1 MIFHSKKKDVNN
13 FFFSSKNSV
22 QKIVIVVM
30 NYLAFLELHIFHRIA
45 ITIGHERIFCQRNN
59 VKTWRKC
66 CTSQWVK
73 KIFKK
78 SKIKDKNIILFL
90 DNPVQVL
97 SPEKALTL
105 DDVEANLKHL
115 RAELHEAKSRNI
127 YLYNL
132 VEEQK
137 RYTYRKLA
145 LYRYI

>member
-1 MIFHSKKKDVNN
+1 MQLQLVMRGFSVNETTSKLEESVAPHS
-13 FFFSSKNSV
+13 
-22 QKIVIVVM
+22 
-30 NYLAFLELHIFHRIA
+30 EL
-45 ITIGHERIFCQRNN
+45 
-59 VKTWRKC
+59 
-66 CTSQWVK
+66 K

-78 SKIKDKNIILFL
+78 SKIKGKNIILFL

-97 SPEKALTL
+97 PAEKALTL

-137 RYTYRKLA
+137 RYTYRKME
-145 LYRYI
+145 LYRYTQDSI